1 MSFDTITFVFLTYQ
15 CLADISPCSQRL
27 EVTVIVYQL
36 YRGNIQNLK
45 QKEITHS
52 KQIIDY

>member
-1 MSFDTITFVFLTYQ
+1 M
-15 CLADISPCSQRL
+15 
-27 EVTVIVYQL
+27 TVIVHQLYRGNIQNLKQTEITHSKQIIIIKYL